1 MQPLLDKIGSIP
13 KPKTQSG
20 PSPKIIKAHS
30 QARVSF
36 WRTII
41 GGVVLGLLTLAYI
54 VALFEGVDSASN
66 VLVILGSG
74 LGFLLGGGDRPSS
87 GEQ

>member
-1 MQPLLDKIGSIP
+1 MQPHLDETGSIP

-41 GGVVLGLLTLAYI
+41 GGGVLGLLTLAYI
-54 VALFEGVDSASN
+54 TALFKGVDNASN
-66 VLVILGSG
+66 ILVILGSG
-74 LGFLLGGGDRPSS
+74 VGFLLGSGDRQSS
-87 GEQ
+87 SEQ